1 MTAVAA
7 EPAEPDAPT
16 ARTSKARGFGGYV
29 GAFDGMRGIGLVA
42 VLLYHGGYT
51 ILPGAYFSI
60 SMFFT
65 LSGFLITMLILR
77 EFANTQ
83 RIGLSS
89 FWLRRARRL
98 LPAAAFTL
106 IAILLFRGFF
116 TTIDPSRLRGDV
128 VAGLAYVENWW
139 LIHTNQAYGAIF
151 AEGSPVQH
159 FWSLAIEEQY
169 YLVFPL
175 VIAGL
180 FKLLR
185 RNLWV
190 ALVLAGLMAL
200 SFLQA
205 AHLSSQ
211 LDRVYYGTDTRASEI
226 LFGIVAA
233 FLVTRFDRERTA
245 RARHTIDVIGVIAIG
260 GMAWLWS
267 TVDLHDPFVFR
278 GGTLLNSFLT
288 SVVIVAGLQTGI
300 VARVLNMAP
309 WRRFGSI
316 SYGVYLVHWPI
327 FLILNPSRLGMDHNS
342 TFVVRV
348 TVTLVMAIGMYWLFE
363 NPIRRNTML
372 TGRPFFAVIAAGTA
386 AVVGI
391 AIAMPNS
398 DASVLDLSTA
408 SPVSGQLTAL
418 EGMPRVAG
426 DHRVMVIG
434 DSMSWSVFVG
444 LEDWGKTHDVQFGR
458 YSALGCGVGGPGTLN
473 YLGLVRPTFPDCAQ
487 WKQDIPQA
495 VRAFK
500 PDTVLVV
507 VALADIS
514 PRKFPGGKFR
524 SIGDPV
530 YDSRLTQQVQ
540 ATARTLT
547 STGAHVRW
555 ATFPHVNIPYN
566 AGGTGTPPFVE
577 NNPKRI
583 DELNALVA
591 NALRDIPNASMV
603 DLAGYARDR
612 PGGELDPAFRPDGA
626 HLSVSG
632 TKEVATWLGPR
643 LVR

>member
-1 MTAVAA
+1 MQVDSEAA
-7 EPAEPDAPT
+7 APIVAPT
-16 ARTSKARGFGGYV
+16 RGHGPRSYV
-29 GAFDGMRGIGLVA
+29 PAFDGMRGIGLMA

-65 LSGFLITMLILR
+65 LSGFLITVLILR
-77 EFANTQ
+77 EFATTQ
-83 RIGLSS
+83 RIGLTS

-98 LPAAAFTL
+98 LPAAVVTL
-106 IAILLFRGFF
+106 LGILLFRTFF
-116 TTIDPSRLRGDV
+116 TSIDPSHLRGDV

-151 AEGSPVQH
+151 AGGSPVQH

-190 ALVLAGLMAL
+190 ALVLTGLMAL

-205 AHLSSQ
+205 AHLSSR

-233 FLVTRFDRERTA
+233 FLVTRFDRDRTA
-245 RARHTIDVIGVIAIG
+245 VARHTIDVLGVVAIG

-278 GGTLLNSFLT
+278 GGTLLNSFFT

-300 VARVLNMAP
+300 VARVLTVAP
-309 WRRFGSI
+309 WRRLGTI

-327 FLILNPSRLGMDHNS
+327 FLLLNPSRLAMSNNS
-342 TFVVRV
+342 TFLVRV
-348 TVTLVMAIGMYWLFE
+348 TVTLAAAIGMYWLFE
-363 NPIRRNTML
+363 NPIRRNSML
-372 TGRPFFAVIAAGTA
+372 KGRPFFAVVAVGTA
-386 AVVGI
+386 AVIGI
-391 AIAMPNS
+391 AVAMPS
-398 DASVLDLSTA
+398 RDASVLDLSTA
-408 SPVSGQLTAL
+408 SPVKGQLTKLGGTNRAT
-418 EGMPRVAG
+418 R
-426 DHRVMVIG
+426 DRRVMVVG

-444 LEDWGKTHDVQFGR
+444 LEEWGKTHGVEFGR
-458 YSALGCGVGGPGTLN
+458 YSAVGCGVGGPGTLN
-473 YLGLVRPTFPDCAQ
+473 YLGLIRPTFSDCAQ
-487 WKQDIPQA
+487 WTHDMPDA
-495 VRAFK
+495 VRAFN
-500 PDTVLVV
+500 PDVVLVV
-507 VALADIS
+507 VALADIA
-514 PRKFPGGKFR
+514 PREFPGGKFR

-530 YDSRLTQQVQ
+530 YDARLTHRVQ
-540 ATARTLT
+540 TTARTLT
-547 STGAHVRW
+547 STGARLLW

-583 DELNALVA
+583 DALNALVPK
-591 NALRDIPNASMV
+591 ALRDIANTSMI
-603 DLAGYARDR
+603 DLAGYARQR
-612 PGGELDPAFRPDGA
+612 PGGELDPSFRPDGA
-626 HLSVSG
+626 HLSASG
-632 TKEVATWLGPR
+632 TKEVANWLGPKLLR
-643 LVR
+643 

>member
-1 MTAVAA
+1 MQVESDVATPNVA
-7 EPAEPDAPT
+7 PARAKNP
-16 ARTSKARGFGGYV
+16 RSYV
-29 GAFDGMRGIGLVA
+29 PAFDGMRGIGLIA

-65 LSGFLITMLILR
+65 LSGFLITVLILR

-98 LPAAAFTL
+98 LPAAVVTL

-116 TTIDPSRLRGDV
+116 TTINPSRLRGDA

-190 ALVLAGLMAL
+190 ALVLTGLMAL

-245 RARHTIDVIGVIAIG
+245 RARHTIDVVGVIAIG

-278 GGTLLNSFLT
+278 GGTLLNSFFT

-300 VARVLNMAP
+300 VSRVLNVAP

-348 TVTLVMAIGMYWLFE
+348 TVTLAVAIGMYWLFE

-372 TGRPFFAVIAAGTA
+372 KGRPFYAVIAVGTV
-386 AVVGI
+386 AVIGI
-391 AIAMPNS
+391 AIAMPNR

-408 SPVSGQLTAL
+408 SPVSGQITAL
-418 EGMPRVAG
+418 GGMTRVAG
-426 DHRVMVIG
+426 DRRVMVVG

-444 LEDWGKTHDVQFGR
+444 LEDWGKTHGVQVGR

-473 YLGLVRPTFPDCAQ
+473 YLGLIRPTFPDCAQ
-487 WKQDIPQA
+487 WKQDMPQA

-500 PDTVLVV
+500 PDVVLVV
-507 VALADIS
+507 VALADIA
-514 PRKFPGGKFR
+514 PREFPGGKFR

-530 YDSRLTQQVQ
+530 YDARLTHQVQ

-547 STGAHVRW
+547 STGAQLQW

-577 NNPKRI
+577 NDPKRI
-583 DELNALVA
+583 DQLNALVGA
-591 NALRDIPNASMV
+591 ALKPIPNASMV
-603 DLAGYARDR
+603 DFAGYSRSR
-612 PGGELDPAFRPDGA
+612 PGGELDHDYRPDGA
-626 HLSVSG
+626 HLSVQG
-632 TKEVATWLGPR
+632 TADVANWLGPKLLR
-643 LVR
+643 

>member
-1 MTAVAA
+1 MATPSVA
-7 EPAEPDAPT
+7 P
-16 ARTSKARGFGGYV
+16 ARGKNPRSYIP
-29 GAFDGMRGIGLVA
+29 AFDGMRGIGLIA

-65 LSGFLITMLILR
+65 LSGFLITVLILR

-98 LPAAAFTL
+98 LPAAVVTL

-116 TTIDPSRLRGDV
+116 TTINPSRLRGDA

-190 ALVLAGLMAL
+190 ALVLTGLMAL

-245 RARHTIDVIGVIAIG
+245 RARHTIDVVGVIAIG

-278 GGTLLNSFLT
+278 GGTLLNSFFT

-300 VARVLNMAP
+300 VSRVLNVAP

-348 TVTLVMAIGMYWLFE
+348 TVTLAVAIGMYWLFE

-372 TGRPFFAVIAAGTA
+372 KGRPFYAVIAVGTV
-386 AVVGI
+386 AVIGI
-391 AIAMPNS
+391 AIAMPNR

-408 SPVSGQLTAL
+408 SPVSGQITAL
-418 EGMPRVAG
+418 GGMTRVAG
-426 DHRVMVIG
+426 DRRVMVVG

-444 LEDWGKTHDVQFGR
+444 LEDWGKTHGVQVGR

-473 YLGLVRPTFPDCAQ
+473 YLGLIRPTFPDCAQ
-487 WKQDIPQA
+487 WKQDMPQA

-500 PDTVLVV
+500 PDVVLVV
-507 VALADIS
+507 VALADIA
-514 PRKFPGGKFR
+514 PREFPGGKFR

-530 YDSRLTQQVQ
+530 YDARLTHQVQ

-547 STGAHVRW
+547 STGAQLQW

-577 NNPKRI
+577 NDPKRI
-583 DELNALVA
+583 DQLNALVGA
-591 NALRDIPNASMV
+591 ALKPIPNASMV
-603 DLAGYARDR
+603 DFAGYSRSR
-612 PGGELDPAFRPDGA
+612 PGGELDHDYRPDGA
-626 HLSVSG
+626 HLSVQG
-632 TKEVATWLGPR
+632 TADVANWLGPKLLR
-643 LVR
+643 